1 MHKYLRAVGFS
12 ECTLKREE
20 ELLLEK
26 MEKEFTTCSSCESYD
41 GEEQKELNIV
51 MAPGIGVR
59 IRGHYRDDGE
69 FTREYYYPYLIG
81 EEIGTTAPCQ
91 IQRHADQDSFSGMCE
106 EYRLGISLI
115 FYLQNALDYEDRC
128 RNVFRSS
135 RIKAVRLSALS
146 TTGKILIPLK
156 KTKEQ
161 IELARVS
168 AANRSALME
177 AARQGD
183 ETAMES
189 LTLEDINLYTNVS
202 RRMANEDV
210 YSILD
215 SCFMPF
221 GVECDQYSILGTIL
235 ELRRETNRWTGEEI
249 YVLKLECND
258 LYFDVAINEKDLLGE
273 PAVGRRFKG
282 DVWLQGTLEFEDA

>member
-1 MHKYLRAVGFS
+1 
-12 ECTLKREE
+12 
-20 ELLLEK
+20 
-26 MEKEFTTCSSCESYD
+26 
-41 GEEQKELNIV
+41 
-51 MAPGIGVR
+51 
-59 IRGHYRDDGE
+59 
-69 FTREYYYPYLIG
+69 
-81 EEIGTTAPCQ
+81 
-91 IQRHADQDSFSGMCE
+91 
-106 EYRLGISLI
+106 
-115 FYLQNALDYEDRC
+115 
-128 RNVFRSS
+128 
-135 RIKAVRLSALS
+135 
-146 TTGKILIPLK
+146 
-156 KTKEQ
+156 
-161 IELARVS
+161 
-168 AANRSALME
+168 
-177 AARQGD
+177 
-183 ETAMES
+183 MES